1 MPAALLL
8 FSEGLDSHLAGL
20 ILKEQGIKVIAVRFI
35 APFFGWNYKEN
46 PAPFYEKIKELG
58 FDEGY
63 LIDITE
69 EYLKILR
76 KPEYGYGDYA
86 NPCIDCKIFM
96 LNKAKELM
104 NEFKADFI
112 ATGEVL
118 GQRPMSQNKNA
129 LELIE
134 KKAGVKGILLR
145 PLSAK
150 LLSETEVERKG
161 LINRE
166 KLLDIRG
173 RKRTAQ
179 FELAKKF
186 KLKEIPTPAG
196 GCLLTD
202 PQIGG
207 RVLRILKEKRTLNYK
222 TAQLLVLGRHFFEE
236 GLWIVLGRNKEENEK
251 IKRIVQGAY
260 RIYTLNVPAP
270 SATVIEGN
278 PPEDFIKKLL
288 VKYSKKAKD
297 KISKGEEIILILEN
311 A

>member
-35 APFFGWNYKEN
+35 TPFFGWNYKEN

-150 LLSETEVERKG
+150 LLSETEVEKKG